1 MASKKQP
8 ESAPGGR
15 QAAYVAR
22 NRAALIK
29 SALEILAE
37 AGPHVTI
44 EEIATYAQVS
54 PTTLYKYFPSKDV
67 LFKEALEQIW
77 RDWVFW
83 AYNGVPAGESLEAVI
98 GTARKLF
105 WIKRTHPFF
114 AKILHNTLENPAFV
128 IEAVK
133 ADGLKVFKN
142 LAKRG
147 ELVGSDFDVR
157 STLMAY
163 SMAGLLTGVH
173 VMGEL
178 SPAQAEVALGI
189 ALSLWGLSDAKAKK
203 IMSKPLVFAP
213 VTDSSVLNR

>member
-1 MASKKQP
+1 MAPKKQ
-8 ESAPGGR
+8 AKATTGGR

-29 SALEILAE
+29 AALEVLAE
-37 AGPHVTI
+37 FGPHVTV
-44 EEIATYAQVS
+44 EELARYAQVS
-54 PTTLYKYFPSKDV
+54 PTTLYKYFPSKED

-77 RDWVFW
+77 RDWVVW
-83 AYNGVPAGESLEAVI
+83 AYNGVPAGESLEAVVS
-98 GTARKLF
+98 TARKLF

-114 AKILHNTLENPAFV
+114 AKILHNTLDNPTFV

-147 ELVGSDFDVR
+147 ELVGSDFDKR

-173 VMGEL
+173 VTGEL
-178 SPAQAEVALGI
+178 SPSQAEVALGI

-203 IMSKPLVFAP
+203 IMAKPLVFAQ
-213 VTDSSVLNR
+213 VTD

>member
-29 SALEILAE
+29 SAQEILAE
-37 AGPHVTI
+37 FGPHVTV
-44 EEIATYAQVS
+44 EELARYAQVS
-54 PTTLYKYFPSKDV
+54 PTTLYKYFPSKED
-67 LFKEALEQIW
+67 LFKEALDQMW
-77 RDWVFW
+77 RDWVVW
-83 AYNGVPAGESLEAVI
+83 AYNGVAEGESLEAVI
-98 GTARKLF
+98 STARKLF

-114 AKILHNTLENPAFV
+114 AKILHNTLENPTFV
-128 IEAVK
+128 IGAVK

-147 ELVGSDFDVR
+147 ELVESDFDKR
-157 STLMAY
+157 ATLMAY
-163 SMAGLLTGVH
+163 SLAGLMTCVF
-173 VMGEL
+173 VTGEL

-203 IMSKPLVFAP
+203 IMAKPLVFAP
-213 VTDSSVLNR
+213 VAD

>member
-29 SALEILAE
+29 SAQEILAE
-37 AGPHVTI
+37 SGPHVTI
-44 EEIATYAQVS
+44 EEIATHAQVS
-54 PTTLYKYFPSKDV
+54 PTTLYKYFPSKED
-67 LFKEALEQIW
+67 LFKEALDQMW
-77 RDWVFW
+77 RDWVVW
-83 AYNGVPAGESLEAVI
+83 AYNGVAEGESLEAVI
-98 GTARKLF
+98 STARKLF

-114 AKILHNTLENPAFV
+114 AKILHNTLENPTFV
-128 IEAVK
+128 IGAVK

-147 ELVGSDFDVR
+147 KLVESDFDKR
-157 STLMAY
+157 ATLMAY
-163 SMAGLLTGVH
+163 SLAGLMTCVF
-173 VMGEL
+173 VTGEL

-203 IMSKPLVFAP
+203 IMAKPLVFAP
-213 VTDSSVLNR
+213 VAD